1 MKILTPTPRHV
12 NMIHEYQRQKK
23 ILKVFNEKANN
34 LSRKRN
40 QTPGFKRKHHMKE
53 EMNFKMFKNCELTI
67 LLQSNYYSEMKAK

>member
-40 QTPGFKRKHHMKE
+40 QIDIRFQKKHHMKE
-53 EMNFKMFKNCELTI
+53 EMNFKVFKNCELII
-67 LLQSNYYSEMKAK
+67 LL